1 MGGTRTR
8 SVAIL
13 SAFIVVLS
21 GCNSSDSKNVSLD
34 EYVKKEC
41 ALTVDFK
48 DRMAHLTHDFATNA
62 KNQEALADTV
72 QSIADLYD
80 ELLAKTKELGDSP
93 NGEGKDDSGEVEQAA
108 RSLADTLG
116 KVATDIRGAKND
128 AEAQAAM
135 NRMNDAIVKSTTT
148 AEKWQKSHPTP
159 ELDRL
164 KKAYPGCS
172 DEPG

>member
-1 MGGTRTR
+1 MSGARN
-8 SVAIL
+8 SAVAML
-13 SAFIVVLS
+13 SAFVVVLS
-21 GCNSSDSKNVSLD
+21 GCSSSDTKSASLD

-72 QSIADLYD
+72 QSMADLYN
-80 ELLAKTKELGDSP
+80 ELIAKDHELGDSP
-93 NGEGKDDSGEVEQAA
+93 NGEGNDDSGEIDQAA
-108 RSLADTLG
+108 RSLVDTLG